1 MKKYLL
7 IFFLFIFSYSYSQAS
22 KKTINALKITQKPTI
37 DGVLDEEFWKNAEV
51 AKDFVMFQP
60 GDGGNER
67 ENKKTTVKVV
77 YTNEAI
83 YFGAT
88 LYDDK
93 PNEIPLQFGSRDEN
107 KNVDYLQVSINP
119 NNDGQNDSLFIVN
132 STGAQSD
139 AKVDGGRK
147 DFSWNAVWDSS
158 VKINA
163 NSWVVE
169 IEIPY
174 SALRFSNN
182 TNTWGV
188 NFIRKLNNLNEE
200 YSWNYIDKKIGDIS
214 QYAGE
219 ITNIKNI
226 KPPTRL
232 SFSPYASSSYT
243 TFDGSSEFE
252 NSIGLDLKYGI
263 NESFTLDITLIPDF
277 GQTAFDDQV
286 LNLGPFEQRYS
297 EKRAFFT
304 EGTELFSKGR
314 LFYSRRIGNTPVGY
328 YDVEYGLNDDEEII
342 NNPTS
347 VNMLNAI
354 KLSGRTKNGLGI
366 GVFNAITEKTYA
378 KIRNTTTNEI
388 RKIVTEPLANYNVL
402 VLDQQF
408 NKNSSISLVNTSVL
422 RSGEFRDANATSLVF
437 DVADKGNKYNAR
449 GSFKISNLR
458 ENGENTSGYSAFLR
472 LAKAY
477 GNYQY
482 SLGHWRSNS
491 TYEINDLG
499 FQSRNNYANYFGRI
513 SYRIFEPT
521 KTFNNYKISLSGDL
535 RYQNKPNK
543 YSGNEFEIEAF
554 FLTVNRF
561 AFGGGIETGAGK
573 QFDFNEPRVE
583 GRFLEQN
590 AVIESVLWFSTDY
603 RKKFAIDVRGTYAK
617 RYNDLDQLYA
627 INISPRFRFSDKFEI
642 IYSINY
648 SKRENEIGWVNELD
662 NEDIIFGNRDKK
674 TITNTLSSTLNFNT
688 KSSLAL
694 SFRHYWSPVQYK
706 DTYFKL
712 NEQGRLE
719 TSTYTENHDIN
730 YNIWN
735 LDLSYSWEF
744 APGSQLV
751 ALYRN
756 SIFNED
762 NLSHLSFN
770 KNLDNLFNEPVT
782 NNISL
787 KLIYYLDYNKL
798 KTWL

>member
-7 IFFLFIFSYSYSQAS
+7 VFFLFLLSYSYSQN
-22 KKTINALKITQKPTI
+22 KKKSIQALRITEKPTI
-37 DGVLDEEFWKNAEV
+37 DGILDEAFWRNAET
-51 AKDFVMFQP
+51 AQDFVMLQP
-60 GDGGNER
+60 GDGGKER

-88 LYDDK
+88 MYDDN
-93 PNEIPLQFGSRDEN
+93 PEEIPMQFGGRDEI
-107 KNVDYLQVSINP
+107 KNVDFFLVSINP
-119 NNDGQNDSLFIVN
+119 NNDGQNDTLFIVN

-139 AKVDGGRK
+139 AKMDGGGE

-158 VKINA
+158 VKMNA
-163 NSWVVE
+163 DSWVVE
-169 IEIPY
+169 IKIPY
-174 SALRFSNN
+174 SALRFSNKN
-182 TNTWGV
+182 TNTWGI
-188 NFIRKLNNLNEE
+188 NFVRKMNALNEE
-200 YSWNYIDKKIGDIS
+200 YSWSYIDKKIGNIA

-219 ITNIKNI
+219 VTNIKNI

-243 TFDGSSEFE
+243 VFDGNSEFE

-263 NESFTLDITLIPDF
+263 NESFTLDLTLIPDF

-304 EGTELFSKGR
+304 EGTELFNKGR

-328 YDVEYGLNDDEEII
+328 YDVEINDDEEII

-354 KLSGRTKNGLGI
+354 KLSGRTKKGLGI
-366 GVFNAITEKTYA
+366 GIFNAITEKTFA
-378 KIRNTTTNEI
+378 KIKNTTTNEI
-388 RKIVTEPLANYNVL
+388 RKEVTEPLANYNVL

-408 NKNSSISLVNTSVL
+408 NKNSSISLVNTNVL
-422 RSGEFRDANATSLVF
+422 RSGNFRDANVTALVF
-437 DVADKGNKYNAR
+437 SIADKGNKYRAMGN
-449 GSFKISNLR
+449 FKVSNVR
-458 ENGENTSGYSAFLR
+458 ENGENTSGYSTFLR
-472 LAKAY
+472 IAKTH
-477 GNYQY
+477 GKYQY
-482 SLGHWRSNS
+482 GLGHWRSND

-499 FQSRNNYANYFGRI
+499 FQRRNNYSNYFGNV

-521 KTFNNYKISLSGDL
+521 KKFNNYRISASSSF
-535 RYQNKPNK
+535 RYQNEPNK
-543 YSGNEFEIEAF
+543 YSGNEFEIDAF

-561 AFGGGIETGAGK
+561 AFGGEIETGVGK

-590 AVIESVLWFSTDY
+590 AVLESDIWFSTDY
-603 RKKFAIDVRGTYAK
+603 RKKFAIDVSSTFAK
-617 RYNDLDQLYA
+617 RYNDQDQFYA
-627 INISPRFRFSDKFEI
+627 VNISPRFRFSDKFEV
-642 IYSINY
+642 IYAINF
-648 SKRENEIGWVNELD
+648 SERINEKGWVNLLE
-662 NEDIIFGNRDKK
+662 NGDIIFGNRATK
-674 TITNTLSSTLNFNT
+674 TITNTLSSTVNFNT
-688 KSSLAL
+688 KSSLLLA
-694 SFRHYWSPVQYK
+694 FRHYWSPVQYSN
-706 DTYFKL
+706 TFFKL
-712 NEQGRLE
+712 NNKGTLD
-719 TSTYTENHDIN
+719 TSSYAENHDIN

-735 LDLSYSWEF
+735 LDVSYSWEF

-751 ALYRN
+751 VLYRN
-756 SIFNED
+756 SIFNAD
-762 NLSHLSFN
+762 NLSDLNFS
-770 KNLDNLFNEPVT
+770 KNLDNLFKEPVS

-787 KLIYYLDYNKL
+787 KFIYYLDYNKL